1 MLMKIFMMSC
11 IWSFMFIFL
20 SHPLS
25 MGLMIFLQTLC
36 ISFMTGFMY
45 KNFWFSYILFLIM
58 IGGMLVLF
66 IYMTSIASN
75 EKFKI
80 SNFLL
85 LLFIMMIL
93 ILMLPINEFMS
104 NILNKNYSTFI
115 QFNFSTMNFMN
126 KYLTYPNILLM
137 SLLVIYLL
145 ITLIMVTK
153 ISNFKLGPFRQKF

>member
-1 MLMKIFMMSC
+1 MFLISC
-11 IWSFMFIFL
+11 FWSLLLLFL

-36 ISFMTGFMY
+36 ISLMTGFLY

-58 IGGMLVLF
+58 VGGMLVLF

-80 SNFLL
+80 SIYMIPLMILMF
-85 LLFIMMIL
+85 FIL
-93 ILMLPINEFMS
+93 ILPLDEFLS
-104 NILNKNYSTFI
+104 NILNKNFSILI
-115 QFNFSTMNFMN
+115 QFNFNTQNFLN

-145 ITLIMVTK
+145 ITLIMATK